1 MGKESLLRLV
11 QKIVEE
17 KYEGDDIELK
27 SGHEGNPKAFYDTLS
42 SFSNTRGGTIIF
54 GIDEKKNYEL
64 CGVKDFVGVRK
75 TIEEVCK
82 QMVPPVRA
90 IISEAQDAEGRH
102 FVAAEIP
109 ELPYTEKPCYYYP
122 LGVSKG
128 SFVRNGE
135 ADEPMSEFEIYE
147 YELEKHQKSSET
159 QTLPNLTD
167 DNIDQNQLNVF
178 LSLAT
183 RNKPNLMNLDRNTVL
198 TMLGMRKDGKPT
210 LACLLCFGKY
220 PQEFAPLL
228 NINCVRI
235 NGEEYVSEDTTFNRF
250 AANATIGGNL
260 PQMLDAALY
269 FIATNMTHQVILGTD
284 GKRMNGD
291 EYPLLACRELLLNCL
306 VHRDYSDRSATIPI
320 SVTFYSNRLE
330 FKNPGGLFAG
340 TKIEDLGRN
349 YCPVRNPFLCSCLE
363 ILSQTENR
371 HSGIPTVYAE
381 MRKANLLAP
390 LFESKGGFFK
400 ATIFNVK
407 KSSTVK
413 NKVDED
419 ELIRYCRRAR
429 LKSEL
434 AVHFGFKAERATY
447 FFVNYV
453 KPLVDQGILEY
464 TIPSSPGSK
473 YQRIILKCD

>member
-250 AANATIGGNL
+250 AANATIGDNL
-260 PQMLDAALY
+260 QQMLDAALS
-269 FIATNMTHQVILGTD
+269 QVILGTD

-349 YCPVRNPFLCSCLE
+349 YCPVRNPFLCSCINPGIIINRSGYCSNSYITDFGNILNRNISHFFSLVFIKSFPTFF
-363 ILSQTENR
+363 ILSQNT
-371 HSGIPTVYAE
+371 
-381 MRKANLLAP
+381 
-390 LFESKGGFFK
+390 
-400 ATIFNVK
+400 
-407 KSSTVK
+407 
-413 NKVDED
+413 
-419 ELIRYCRRAR
+419 
-429 LKSEL
+429 LK
-434 AVHFGFKAERATY
+434 TY
-447 FFVNYV
+447 FFLCRGSTQINFVHNVSY
-453 KPLVDQGILEY
+453 KSRFFSPILVSIALLSVSTSNFHLMWMAY
-464 TIPSSPGSK
+464 
-473 YQRIILKCD
+473 